1 MGPVLARGGRR
12 LRPWFVAAS
21 SAVVLGLT
29 GCVTSGYTYVAN
41 DDLGTYFKVPDDYTV
56 FDSEQV
62 MEQATADLPGDIA
75 ESLAAEQWAVA
86 FDANADPQIGA
97 FLEQL
102 DRPTDRP
109 TGYARVRNLSPD
121 QRFTYA
127 LESLRTELLPEAQ
140 FERLGEDI
148 QILSVD
154 ELTEDGGD
162 GLRVVFSIDL
172 GDGQLVIDQLGLI
185 DHQTRR
191 VYLLALGCSAECYE
205 ANQEE
210 IATIVDSWTIEE
222 R

>member
-1 MGPVLARGGRR
+1 MGFFSAEGRRPRSAFAAVLGGAVLA
-12 LRPWFVAAS
+12 LS
-21 SAVVLGLT
+21 

-62 MEQATADLPGDIA
+62 MEQATEDLQVDVA
-75 ESLAAEQWAVA
+75 EGLAADQWAVA
-86 FDANADPQIGA
+86 FDANADPQIDA

-102 DRPTDRP
+102 SAPSDQL
-109 TGYARVRNLSPD
+109 TGYARVRNLPPE

-140 FERLGEDI
+140 FERLGEDL
-148 QILSVD
+148 QILSVE
-154 ELTEDGGD
+154 ELSQDGGD
-162 GLRVVFSIDL
+162 GLRVVFSIDT
-172 GDGQLVIDQLGLI
+172 GDRGLVIDQLGLV

-191 VYLLALGCSAECYE
+191 VHLLALGCSAECYE
-205 ANQEE
+205 ASRDE
-210 IATIVDSWTIEE
+210 IATIVESWTIEE